1 MEPTVPIPGLN
12 AYIADEVD
20 LSMAAHNSNLRHYS
34 AVLDHAA
41 FDRGSSEIYD
51 MMVQRQVDHLM
62 YENMMVQ
69 RQVERLVYE
78 NKNLYRELKELRLS
92 AELQSAC
99 GQ

>member
-1 MEPTVPIPGLN
+1 MEPTVPIPGLK

-20 LSMAAHNSNLRHYS
+20 AFRAELDVSCRDPALHWRCANF
-34 AVLDHAA
+34 DHAA

-51 MMVQRQVDHLM
+51 MMVQRQVD
-62 YENMMVQ
+62 
-69 RQVERLVYE
+69 RLVYE